1 MFDLDLERMRRKS
14 NSQRA
19 ARTEDVSLAARLF
32 RALSDP
38 QRLRLLSL
46 ISRAS
51 PEICVCDLNDGVSL
65 VQPTV
70 SHHLRVLK
78 DAGLVTCKRRATWMY
93 YRLADGARQKIRQ
106 ALATL
111 FSRKA
116 QA

>member
-1 MFDLDLERMRRKS
+1 MRSKS
-14 NSQRA
+14 KIPKAVQAGDVAPA
-19 ARTEDVSLAARLF
+19 AKLF

-51 PEICVCDLNDGVSL
+51 PEICVCDLNDGVSV

-78 DAGLVTCKRRATWMY
+78 DAGLVTCERRATWMY
-93 YRLADGARQKIRQ
+93 YRLTDGAKQKVRE
-106 ALATL
+106 ALTNL

-116 QA
+116 

>member
-1 MFDLDLERMRRKS
+1 MRRKS
-14 NSQRA
+14 KIERP
-19 ARTEDVSLAARLF
+19 TPTVDVSLAARLF

-51 PEICVCDLNDGVSL
+51 PEICVCDLNNGVSL

-78 DAGLVTCKRRATWMY
+78 DAGLVTSQRRATWMY
-93 YRLADGARQKIRQ
+93 YRLADGAKQKVRR
-106 ALATL
+106 ALRAL
-111 FSRKA
+111 FLRKA

>member
-1 MFDLDLERMRRKS
+1 MRRKRTTK
-14 NSQRA
+14 RA
-19 ARTEDVSLAARLF
+19 TRTEDVSLATRLF

-38 QRLRLLSL
+38 QRRRLLSL

-51 PEICVCDLNDGVSL
+51 PEICVCDLNNGVSL

-78 DAGLVTCKRRATWMY
+78 DAGLVTCERRATWMY
-93 YRLADGARQKIRQ
+93 YRLAEGAKQKVRG
-106 ALATL
+106 ALSTL

-116 QA
+116 QT

>member
-1 MFDLDLERMRRKS
+1 MRRQSKIR
-14 NSQRA
+14 RA
-19 ARTEDVSLAARLF
+19 TRTEDISLAARLF

-38 QRLRLLSL
+38 QRLRLLAL

-51 PEICVCDLNDGVSL
+51 PEICVCDLNTGVSL

-78 DAGLVTCKRRATWMY
+78 DAGLVTSQRRATWMY
-93 YRLADGARQKIRQ
+93 YRLADGAKQKVRG
-106 ALATL
+106 ALTAL
-111 FSRKA
+111 FSQKA